1 MDPCG
6 DPAVGGDWPQDRGQE
21 GPLLGT
27 FVDSS
32 HSEHEDRNRI
42 SEELIMIVQEM
53 KKYFPAEKHTKP
65 STLDALNYAVRCVHS
80 VQANRDFFSNLSP
93 HGAPQTDVSAHGL
106 EELASLTSEQASKN
120 TDTFVAVLSLVS
132 GRLVHI
138 SEQAASI
145 LNSKKGSLTSSRF
158 VDLLA
163 PQDVRVFYTHTVQ
176 SQLPFWSSQTQRAS
190 QYGSASVKSF
200 FCRICGGGDR
210 AEKKH
215 YSPFWILPYL
225 LHVHSSAQP
234 EPEPCCLALAEKIH
248 SGYEAPR
255 IPVNKRIFTTTHTPG
270 CVFLEV
276 DERAVP
282 LLGYLPQDLI
292 GTSILTYVHPEDRP
306 LMVAIHQKVLKYV
319 GHPPFEHSPIRFCT
333 QNGDY
338 VILDSSWSSFVN
350 PWSRKVSFII
360 GRHKVQTSPLNED
373 VFATKIKK
381 APDNDKDIADLQEQ
395 IHRLL
400 LQPIHASTSSGYG
413 SLGSSGSQEQHVSIP
428 SSSEPSGHCVEEAQ
442 KEQMTL
448 PQVYTCVNK
457 IKNVGQ
463 QLYIE
468 SMARSVKPVMDT
480 CVELQGG
487 DEQKDFSSSQTLR
500 NKSMD
505 TGSCGDPR
513 QEQHS
518 SSYQQMSCI
527 DSVIRYLTSYSLPA
541 LKRKCISCTNTSSSS
556 EEAKQNHDADCSTA
570 LRETEQILNKPQKEM
585 PTTGPSTDAE
595 GGAAWSLSPA
605 TLSTGSGRSQ
615 CSCSGTTVP
624 VPPLHSAEGVA
635 LACKPW
641 TLRTQPSALT
651 AEEFEHVGLT
661 TAVLSTH
668 TQKEEQSYVDR
679 FQERI
684 LTSPYSCYLKKK
696 SKSNAKY
703 SCVQGSPKQ
712 TRCAGSGRRKHKRK
726 KLPVPLDTS
735 SSSADFCSHV
745 RGLLPSVQ
753 PWSPSVVSS
762 PDPSSLAFPSALVA
776 PNQDPCLLSSFPFE
790 VASLG
795 VGSSAGW
802 AAAAE
807 CPPLPAGPQPI
818 SAFPSAYLDTFMTI
832 FLPSPPV
839 FPLWS
844 ASFSP
849 YAFLGA
855 AGSSEMT
862 PLVPAMAPHL
872 EPTSSDHSR
881 GRMEEGWETHGEEH
895 PLISSRSSSPLQ
907 LNLLQE
913 EMPAPSESPDP
924 VRRAAGPEVECHCV
938 TGNHGSR
945 SSHCAASDLATPSVH
960 QESLSAA
967 ATGSVHF
974 SSSDYSG
981 ISENGQRSQNR
992 QRNEALPGVAEE
1004 SIWRMIEQTPE
1015 RVLMTYQVPE
1025 RRREEVLRGDLA
1037 KLSSMEQWQP
1047 QFSPAQKEELA
1058 KVCWIHSQTAP
1069 QEGHLQNCVACE
1081 DRGSVGDTGEACEHQ
1096 ASEDTS

>member
-6 DPAVGGDWPQDRGQE
+6 DPAVGGDCPHRRGQE

-27 FVDSS
+27 FMDSS

-42 SEELIMIVQEM
+42 SEELTMIVQEM
-53 KKYFPAEKHTKP
+53 KKYFPAERHTKP
-65 STLDALNYAVRCVHS
+65 STLDALNYAVLCVHS
-80 VQANRDFFSNLSP
+80 VQANSNFSSNLSP
-93 HGAPQTDVSAHGL
+93 HGAPQTDVTVHGL
-106 EELASLTSEQASKN
+106 EELAGLTSEHASKN
-120 TDTFVAVLSLVS
+120 TDTFVAVFSLLS

-145 LNSKKGSLTSSRF
+145 LNSKKDFLTSLRF

-163 PQDVRVFYTHTVQ
+163 PRDVRVFYAHTVQ
-176 SQLPFWSSQTQRAS
+176 SRLPLWSSRTQRAS
-190 QYGSASVKSF
+190 QYGYASVKSF
-200 FCRICGGGDR
+200 FCRICGASPAFSQWAECTSISSNHFDLFSGGGDR
-210 AEKKH
+210 AQKKH

-225 LHVHSSAQP
+225 VHVHSSAQP

-255 IPVNKRIFTTTHTPG
+255 IPVDKRIFTTTHTPG

-360 GRHKVQTSPLNED
+360 GQHKVRTSPLNED
-373 VFATKIKK
+373 VFATRIKK
-381 APDNDKDIADLQEQ
+381 APNNDKDIAELQEQ
-395 IHRLL
+395 IHKLL
-400 LQPIHASTSSGYG
+400 LQPIHASASSGYG

-428 SSSEPSGHCVEEAQ
+428 SSSESSGHCVEEAQ

-448 PQVYTCVNK
+448 QQVYASVNK

-468 SMARSVKPVMDT
+468 SMTRSVKPVMDT

-487 DEQKDFSSSQTLR
+487 GEQKDFSSSQTLR
-500 NKSMD
+500 DKSMG
-505 TGSCGDPR
+505 TGSCDDPR

-518 SSYQQMSCI
+518 SSYQQMNCI

-541 LKRKCISCTNTSSSS
+541 LKRKCISRTNTSSSE
-556 EEAKQNHDADCSTA
+556 EEAKQNHNADCSTV
-570 LRETEQILNKPQKEM
+570 LRVSHVSPETEQILNKPQKEKEM

-595 GGAAWSLSPA
+595 RGAAWSLSPA
-605 TLSTGSGRSQ
+605 TLSMGFGRSQ
-615 CSCSGTTVP
+615 CSCSGTTVH

-641 TLRTQPSALT
+641 TLRTQPSPLT

-661 TAVLSTH
+661 TAVLSAH

-679 FQERI
+679 FRERI
-684 LTSPYSCYLKKK
+684 LTSPYSCYLQKK

-703 SCVQGSPKQ
+703 SCVQGS
-712 TRCAGSGRRKHKRK
+712 S
-726 KLPVPLDTS
+726 TS
-735 SSSADFCSHV
+735 
-745 RGLLPSVQ
+745 
-753 PWSPSVVSS
+753 
-762 PDPSSLAFPSALVA
+762 
-776 PNQDPCLLSSFPFE
+776 
-790 VASLG
+790 
-795 VGSSAGW
+795 
-802 AAAAE
+802 
-807 CPPLPAGPQPI
+807 
-818 SAFPSAYLDTFMTI
+818 
-832 FLPSPPV
+832 
-839 FPLWS
+839 
-844 ASFSP
+844 
-849 YAFLGA
+849 
-855 AGSSEMT
+855 
-862 PLVPAMAPHL
+862 
-872 EPTSSDHSR
+872 
-881 GRMEEGWETHGEEH
+881 
-895 PLISSRSSSPLQ
+895 
-907 LNLLQE
+907 
-913 EMPAPSESPDP
+913 
-924 VRRAAGPEVECHCV
+924 
-938 TGNHGSR
+938 
-945 SSHCAASDLATPSVH
+945 
-960 QESLSAA
+960 
-967 ATGSVHF
+967 SVHF

-981 ISENGQRSQNR
+981 IFENGQRSQSR

-1004 SIWRMIEQTPE
+1004 SVWRMIEETPE
-1015 RVLMTYQVPE
+1015 HVLMTYQLPE

-1037 KLSSMEQWQP
+1037 KLSSMEQHQP

-1058 KVCWIHSQTAP
+1058 TVRSWIHSQTAAP
-1069 QEGHLQNCVACE
+1069 QEGHLQDTATGQSTVKAKTPGHQVVSPVKTE
-1081 DRGSVGDTGEACEHQ
+1081 VQSVTLQRPMNSSQQKTPAEQ
-1096 ASEDTS
+1096 L